1 VTETPD
7 PSASPGPPPVTP
19 ESVPAATPW
28 YRRRAFLVTVA
39 VVAVVA
45 TAVISDLP
53 TSTSRASDIQAD
65 TTVIGEINTD
75 IAPCVFAVGEALT
88 LYSDETTG
96 PLTASHRAVIPGL
109 LRDDQDACSL
119 TDQSIYDLSDIASP
133 GGTAGNRVGDA
144 LNTATLWTTSD
155 ALGAIE
161 TIQALTNGPNAK
173 ARAQLLK
180 YKRLMAA
187 DREKAVAEI
196 RAADKSLGAAH
207 LPLLNLST

>member
-1 VTETPD
+1 VTETPG
-7 PSASPGPPPVTP
+7 PPASPGPPTLTP
-19 ESVPAATPW
+19 ESAPTATPW
-28 YRRRAFLVTVA
+28 YRRRVFLVTVG
-39 VVAVVA
+39 VVAIVA

-53 TSTSRASDIQAD
+53 TSASRATDIQAD

-88 LYSDETTG
+88 LYSDETSG
-96 PLTASHRAVIPGL
+96 PLIASHRAEIPGL
-109 LRDDQDACSL
+109 LRDDEDACSL
-119 TDQSIYDLSDIASP
+119 TDQSIYDLSDIESP
-133 GGTAGNRVGDA
+133 GGTAGNRVSDA

-180 YKRLMAA
+180 YKALMAA
-187 DREKAVAEI
+187 DQKKAVAEI
-196 RAADKSLGAAH
+196 HAADKSLGAAH

>member
-1 VTETPD
+1 
-7 PSASPGPPPVTP
+7 
-19 ESVPAATPW
+19 
-28 YRRRAFLVTVA
+28 
-39 VVAVVA
+39 
-45 TAVISDLP
+45 
-53 TSTSRASDIQAD
+53 
-65 TTVIGEINTD
+65 
-75 IAPCVFAVGEALT
+75 
-88 LYSDETTG
+88 
-96 PLTASHRAVIPGL
+96 VIPGL